1 VRHGVMRGL
10 ITNEAGAGTSP
21 MAHAVSD
28 APSVERGFM
37 GIVEV
42 LVDTVILCGMTAAVI
57 LISYGECSVW
67 GENSVMMTLSAYSAV
82 LGAWADY
89 AMCAAVV
96 LFGLAAVICQSF
108 YALEALSYL
117 TKKLPPRAQSAARRL
132 FILFF
137 ALCAYLGAV
146 APPTFTWGLAD
157 LAIGLMTLIN
167 LPTVLLALEEIKRRT
182 AEYFG

>member
-1 VRHGVMRGL
+1 MGCDVTVPCRHFDR
-10 ITNEAGAGTSP
+10 ITDALAELRAAGYTIYG
-21 MAHAVSD
+21 
-28 APSVERGFM
+28 
-37 GIVEV
+37 
-42 LVDTVILCGMTAAVI
+42 VDTVVGAQCYWEAPLKFPAA
-57 LISYGECSVW
+57 L
-67 GENSVMMTLSAYSAV
+67 V
-82 LGAWADY
+82 LGNEALGISAEAL
-89 AMCAAVV
+89 AMCDSFIQLPAAGLKNSINVGNCAAVV

-117 TKKLPPRAQSAARRL
+117 TKKLPPRAHLAARRL

-146 APPTFTWGLAD
+146 APPAFTWGLAD